1 MTKNEEAITVP
12 VYVLKD
18 IQRTLQLWSNI
29 HHCYKLESCLARD
42 TITNLLMLRKL
53 LTGEELTGMER
64 SEVCD
69 KYNKLNKTIR

>member
-1 MTKNEEAITVP
+1 MTKNEETITVP
-12 VYVLKD
+12 VYVLKN
-18 IQRTLQLWSNI
+18 IQRTLQLWSNT

-64 SEVCD
+64 AEVCD
-69 KYNKLNKTIR
+69 RFNNNMEE